1 MCFAAAG
8 CGASQDGRPAQ
19 GNQGKSVNDVLNEKM
34 NESTR
39 AADSS
44 SDQSKNDSSPTS
56 QVVDDAPVESVKEN
70 TIENPSEQSQ
80 NDTSSVT
87 QPVDAGPVDVDLTKL
102 SSTMVYSEV
111 YNMTYSPEDYTGKR
125 VRMRGSFAY
134 AEGDGRYYFACIIAD
149 ATACCAQGIEFVLKD
164 ERKFPDEYPAEG
176 AEITVVGVFETY
188 NEGTFQ
194 YCQLTDAV
202 ME

>member
-1 MCFAAAG
+1 MKKVICILIAAVMCFAAAG

-19 GNQGKSVNDVLNEKM
+19 GNQGKTVNDVLDEKM
-34 NESTR
+34 NESSRETET
-39 AADSS
+39 SP
-44 SDQSKNDSSPTS
+44 DQSRT
-56 QVVDDAPVESVKEN
+56 DAA
-70 TIENPSEQSQ
+70 
-80 NDTSSVT
+80 SVT

-111 YNMTYSPEDYTGKR
+111 YNMMSSPEGYMGKR
-125 VRMRGSFAY
+125 VRMKGSFAY

-164 ERKFPDEYPAEG
+164 ERKFPDEYPSKG
-176 AEITVVGVFETY
+176 AEITVVGVFDTY
-188 NEGTFQ
+188 MEGTYQ
-194 YCQLTDAV
+194 YCQLIDAI